1 MADETQPGESG
12 EEAAPGGHQVTLNVL
27 AQYIKDLSFESP
39 NAPKSLQPDKNNQ
52 PRLEVSVNVQASGS
66 GEDLYEVVL
75 HLEAHAKSEETVVY
89 NIELLYGGLFR
100 IKGAS
105 QDILQPILF
114 VDCPSILFPFARRVI
129 ADTSRDGGFPPLL
142 LDPIDFRT
150 LYRRNLENAQKEAGS
165 RQKN

>member
-12 EEAAPGGHQVTLNVL
+12 EEAASGGTQVTLNVL

-39 NAPKSLQPDKNNQ
+39 NAPKSLQSAGSQ

-66 GEDLYEVVL
+66 GEDLYEVAL
-75 HLEAHAKSEETVVY
+75 SLEAHARSDESVVY
-89 NIELLYGGLFR
+89 NIELIYGGMFR

-105 QDILQPILF
+105 QEILQPILF
-114 VDCPSILFPFARRVI
+114 IDCPSILFPFARRVI
-129 ADTSRDGGFPPLL
+129 ADVSRDGWFPPLM

-150 LYRRNLENAQKEAGS
+150 LYRRNLENAQKEASGTS
-165 RQKN
+165 KN